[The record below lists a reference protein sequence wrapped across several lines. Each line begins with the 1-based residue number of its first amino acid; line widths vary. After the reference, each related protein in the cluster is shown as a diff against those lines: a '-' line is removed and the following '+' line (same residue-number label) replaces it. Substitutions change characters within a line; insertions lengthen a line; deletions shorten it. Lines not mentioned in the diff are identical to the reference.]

1 MENIFKVGMKIKIS
15 LCSMLLSLLCLS
27 VAAQALKGITFE
39 PNLHYGRILKHTEK
53 FEADVIGNTFGLE
66 LNLIKKTY
74 GKQAWQAH
82 QDYPA
87 FGLAVSYFN
96 FGDKKI
102 FGHAVGLMPNFT
114 LLFLQKKCL
123 HGHFR
128 LGVGAAYLN
137 QIYNVVNNSTNNVIG
152 SHLNA
157 MVGFRLGTGY
167 RLNDKWTL
175 QSSVSYTHFS
185 NGAST
190 LPNLGLNIPTINLG
204 ATYIPRPLRK
214 EDFLPATTPR
224 TRDKRWHF
232 SLTQALAL
240 TETITP
246 GGPDY
251 PVHITAVSV
260 GRHLGYANRMSAGFE
275 YEFNYSVYEFMN
287 HIDRFED
294 QQQRRRNASRV
305 TFFVVDEV
313 TLGNISLWFQAGTY
327 LTRSYLQP
335 DVIYTKLG
343 VRYYIPIIK
352 NKKPRAHI
360 GVYMKSH
367 QVVAEYIS
375 FGIGVG
381 F

>member
-1 MENIFKVGMKIKIS
+1 MKNIFWVSRMKII
-15 LCSMLLSLLCLS
+15 LCSVVFILLNVSIS
-27 VAAQALKGITFE
+27 AQALKGITFE

-53 FEADVIGNTFGLE
+53 FEADVMGNTFGLE

-74 GKQAWQAH
+74 GKQAWQVH
-82 QDYPA
+82 QGYPA

-102 FGHAVGLMPNFT
+102 FGSAVGVMPNFT
-114 LLFLQKKCL
+114 LLFLQKKRL

-128 LGVGAAYLN
+128 LGVGVAYLN
-137 QIYNVVNNSTNNVIG
+137 QIYNVVDNSTNNVIG

-157 MVGFRLGTGY
+157 IVGFRLGTGY
-167 RLNDKWTL
+167 QFNDKWTL
-175 QSSVSYTHFS
+175 QTSVSYTHFS

-190 LPNLGLNIPTINLG
+190 LPNLGINVPTINLG
-204 ATYIPRPLRK
+204 ATYIPRPLQK
-214 EDFLPATTPR
+214 DDFLPATTAR

-232 SLTQALAL
+232 NVTQALAF

-251 PVHITAVSV
+251 PVHITAVSA

-275 YEFNYSVYEFMN
+275 YEFNYSVYEFIN
-287 HIDRFED
+287 HIDRFEN
-294 QQQRRRNASRV
+294 QKQRRRNASRV
-305 TFFVVDEV
+305 MFFVVDEV

-335 DVIYTKLG
+335 DVVYTKLG

-375 FGIGVG
+375 FGLGMG